1 MRKARRVFG
10 RMASYFIKRIGQAFI
25 VLIGVTLVTF
35 VLLNII
41 PGDPVAVMLEKNS
54 SPVLVAN
61 LRHEWGLDRPLPV
74 QYGQFL
80 LNAVTGNLG
89 KSYFEKRD
97 VIGMIFS
104 GLSVTIRLGGLAF
117 VFSIVV
123 GLSCG
128 VAAAVFRGK
137 LIDRVLMTFAMLGI
151 SLPVFWIS
159 VVFQIVFG
167 LYLHWLPISGIDSA
181 LGYVLP
187 TIALGSTYTGS
198 MARLVRT
205 SVLEEL
211 SQDYVK
217 TARSK
222 GVRESFIIVKHVL
235 RNAAIPVVTLSG
247 TQIKSILGGSMIVE
261 TIFSIS
267 GIGKIAINAILVRD
281 IPVIQGTVLYT
292 AALFVLINLIVD
304 LLYGVID
311 PKISVAS

>member
-1 MRKARRVFG
+1 
-10 RMASYFIKRIGQAFI
+10 
-25 VLIGVTLVTF
+25 
-35 VLLNII
+35 
-41 PGDPVAVMLEKNS
+41 
-54 SPVLVAN
+54 
-61 LRHEWGLDRPLPV
+61 
-74 QYGQFL
+74 
-80 LNAVTGNLG
+80 
-89 KSYFEKRD
+89 
-97 VIGMIFS
+97 
-104 GLSVTIRLGGLAF
+104 
-117 VFSIVV
+117 
-123 GLSCG
+123 
-128 VAAAVFRGK
+128 
-137 LIDRVLMTFAMLGI
+137 
-151 SLPVFWIS
+151 
-159 VVFQIVFG
+159 
-167 LYLHWLPISGIDSA
+167 
-181 LGYVLP
+181 
-187 TIALGSTYTGS
+187 

-222 GVRESFIIVKHVL
+222 GVRESFIIIKHVL

-292 AALFVLINLIVD
+292 AALFVLINLIID